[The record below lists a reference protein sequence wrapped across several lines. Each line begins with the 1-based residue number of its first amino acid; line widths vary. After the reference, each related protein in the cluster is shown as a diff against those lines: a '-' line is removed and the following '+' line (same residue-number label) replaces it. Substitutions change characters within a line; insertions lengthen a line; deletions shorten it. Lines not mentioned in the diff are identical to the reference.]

1 MTPFFQAQV
10 SKGTPAETVTPLL
23 EDAQDLTE
31 AEVALKKYEEVQLTN
46 SDYANMTFEEARQF
60 FEEIKSEYDDIPAS
74 MTFEEALLHS
84 NLFSGR
90 AKRSVYTRPITEEEC
105 RDLDTAVNITKTER
119 PPPFQWHQYCLVE
132 AFIRLHGSIKVGGG

>member
-1 MTPFFQAQV
+1 M
-10 SKGTPAETVTPLL
+10 
-23 EDAQDLTE
+23 TE
-31 AEVALKKYEEVQLTN
+31 AEIALKKYEEVQLTN

-105 RDLDTAVNITKTER
+105 RDLAER
-119 PPPFQWHQYCLVE
+119 PPPFQWHQYCLVK